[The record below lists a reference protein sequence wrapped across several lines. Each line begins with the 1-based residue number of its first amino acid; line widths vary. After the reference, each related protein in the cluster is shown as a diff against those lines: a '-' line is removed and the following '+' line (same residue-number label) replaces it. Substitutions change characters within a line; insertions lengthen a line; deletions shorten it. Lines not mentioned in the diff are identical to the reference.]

1 MSDKSFVWINCFLF
15 PVNHKLFVG
24 NGHGAHASEV
34 LSLPSDLF
42 PTICS
47 TNNSELNSIYSTI
60 GAEIL
65 GRATLCVQSF
75 KYKNCSYYEPIFNK
89 WYKFPSL
96 LTARS
101 HASSLRFLVNGH
113 EVWWVLG
120 GRNITNFL
128 SSTELFNSST
138 YSWSSE
144 SPTMK
149 IKAAGHCTVQIG
161 YMDIMVVGGYGL
173 NGELSDTYISHWKD
187 MNWEKVNWTQVILN
201 YILPV

>member
-1 MSDKSFVWINCFLF
+1 
-15 PVNHKLFVG
+15 
-24 NGHGAHASEV
+24 
-34 LSLPSDLF
+34 LPSDLF

-47 TNNSELNSIYSTI
+47 TNNSGLNSDYSTI

-75 KYKNCSYYEPIFNK
+75 TYKNCSYYEPIFNK

-120 GRNITNFL
+120 GWTL
-128 SSTELFNSST
+128 TKLSSSTELFNSST
-138 YSWSSE
+138 YLWSSE

-149 IKAAGHCTVQIG
+149 IEVSGHCTVQISQLE
-161 YMDIMVVGGYGL
+161 IMVVGGYGL
-173 NGELSDTYISHWKD
+173 SGSLSDTFISHWKD
-187 MNWEKVNWTQVILN
+187 INLKKVNWAQVILN
-201 YILPV
+201 HILTV